1 MVSQS
6 QVLRGPLVP
15 AKWVVHATA
24 FLFALSANGLH
35 AAEPAP
41 GRGAGLPADPMAAA
55 NLLQLVAGLVL
66 VLGLIGVST
75 WLLRRFSRLQSAAG
89 GQMKILG
96 GLSMGTRE
104 RVVLVQVGKQQL
116 LLGVAPGRVQMLHVL
131 DEPVATTVEGDAT
144 AGGFAQRLQAA
155 MRQRSKL

>member
-6 QVLRGPLVP
+6 QVLRGPFAPKKGMASV
-15 AKWVVHATA
+15 ATA
-24 FLFALSANGLH
+24 LLVSVTGPLH
-35 AAEPAP
+35 AAETVA
-41 GRGAGLPADPMAAA
+41 GRGAGLPTDPMAAA
-55 NLLQLVAGLVL
+55 NLVQLVIGLIL

-75 WLLRRFSRLQSAAG
+75 WLLRRFNRFQAAAG

-116 LLGVAPGRVQMLHVL
+116 LLGVAPGRVQTLHVL
-131 DEPVATTVEGDAT
+131 DEPVSMT
-144 AGGFAQRLQAA
+144 AERSPGGFAQRLHAA
-155 MRQRSKL
+155 MRQRS